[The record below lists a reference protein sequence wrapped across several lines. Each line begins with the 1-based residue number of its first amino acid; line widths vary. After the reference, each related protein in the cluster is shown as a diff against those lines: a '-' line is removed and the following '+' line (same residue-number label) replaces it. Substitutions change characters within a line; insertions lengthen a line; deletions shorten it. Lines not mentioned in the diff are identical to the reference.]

1 MRKKIDLDMSHMVDC
16 PRAGH
21 VGEPIAGGLVSQAG
35 KQGHEIHLTG
45 GIFMEKIWG
54 NEVTPED
61 VTQALQQANGADI
74 TLCLNSGGGSVWA
87 GVQIFNVLQNYS
99 GRVIVRID
107 ALAASIA
114 TIIALAGDE
123 LHISQA
129 GLMMFHRAST
139 SIWGNGDAMLEA
151 ASLLEK
157 IDAAMIDIIMSRT
170 GMGEEDVHALIGS
183 GDTFLSAEEC
193 LAKNLVSK
201 IIKIEKRE
209 DAQTAASLKAQN
221 IAALA
226 AQGIHIPQNLTAQPA
241 PCKSAP
247 SAADKKA
254 DQPEPVADNAAL
266 YLAAAK
272 LRLAANLT

>member
-1 MRKKIDLDMSHMVDC
+1 MRKIIDLEMPHMVDC
-16 PRAGH
+16 PRAGQM
-21 VGEPIAGGLVSQAG
+21 GAPITGGLVSHAG
-35 KQGHEIHLTG
+35 KDGYEIHLTG
-45 GIFMEKIWG
+45 FIFMEKIWG
-54 NEVTPED
+54 NEITPED
-61 VTQALQQANGADI
+61 VTQALQEANGADI
-74 TLCLNSGGGSVWA
+74 TICLNSGGGSVWA
-87 GVQIFNVLQNYS
+87 GVQIFNLLQNYS
-99 GRVIVRID
+99 GRVVVRID

-151 ASLLEK
+151 AALLEK

-170 GMGEEDVHALIGS
+170 GMDEQDVRALIGS
-183 GDTFLSAEEC
+183 GDTFLRAEEC
-193 LAKNLVSK
+193 LAKNIVSK

-209 DAQTAASLKAQN
+209 DAQTAASLEAHN
-221 IAALA
+221 IAALE
-226 AQGIHIPQNLTAQPA
+226 AQGIRIPKDLTAQPA

-266 YLAAAK
+266 YLVAAK
-272 LRLAANLT
+272 LRAAANLT